1 MQQIA
6 FTSMLE
12 RDKDGTWW
20 YVQVPKHIRDQLK
33 HLERRRIIPVTAT
46 IGRTTWRASMLP
58 WVDGGAQITVNKK
71 VRDKEALTLGQE
83 LDVLIVPRI

>member
-6 FTSMLE
+6 FTSLLE

-20 YVQVPKHIRDQLK
+20 YVRVPKHIRDQLK
-33 HLERRRIIPVTAT
+33 HIEKRGIIPVNAT
-46 IGRTTWRASMLP
+46 IGRTTWRASLLP
-58 WVDGGAQITVNKK
+58 WADGGAQITVNKT

-83 LDVLIVPRI
+83 LEVLIVPRI